1 MTADG
6 ILYDGRS
13 SAKQR
18 GTYELLGDELIFRIN
33 GGEQRFPLATVVV
46 APKVGGVQRSF
57 SLPDGGRGETASA
70 ALVAELLRHQGRDGG
85 ERLSRWERHWE
96 RVALALL
103 LTIAVIWGGIRF
115 GIPPLARMVAF
126 SVPPAAEERLGR
138 ESLALLDKLV
148 FTPTTLPKQRQVQV
162 TAILARL
169 ESSSPSGFRPR
180 LEFRASRHLGANA
193 FALPS
198 GILVVT
204 DDLVALAKHDDELL
218 AVFAHELG
226 HVNGRHALRHA
237 LQSSAAGLLL
247 AAVTGDILSVTSF
260 AATLPT
266 SLVEAKY
273 SRDFEYEA
281 DDAAIAALR
290 RLKIPPQRFAD
301 FLSRLQTAHDKRSG
315 QALPAGAR
323 AASDYLSTHPATVD
337 RLARITALPAPSR

>member
-1 MTADG
+1 MKADG
-6 ILYDGRS
+6 ILFDGRS
-13 SAKQR
+13 SVKQR
-18 GTYELLGDELIFRIN
+18 GIYELVGDELVFRIN
-33 GGEQRFPLATVVV
+33 GGERRIPLAAVVV
-46 APKVGGVQRSF
+46 APRVGGVQRSF
-57 SLPDGGRGETASA
+57 SLPDGGRGETASSG
-70 ALVAELLRHQGRDGG
+70 LIEELLRRQGCDGG
-85 ERLSRWERHWE
+85 ERLHRWERHLG

-103 LTIAVIWGGIRF
+103 LTIVVIWGAIRF
-115 GIPPLARMVAF
+115 GIPPLARLVAF
-126 SVPPAAEERLGR
+126 AVPPAAEERLGH
-138 ESLALLDKLV
+138 ESLTLLDKLV
-148 FTPTTLPKQRQVQV
+148 FTTTTLPQKRQEQV
-162 TAILARL
+162 TAILGRL
-169 ESSSPSGFRPR
+169 ESSAPSGFRPR
-180 LEFRASRHLGANA
+180 LEFRASRPLGANA

-226 HVNGRHALRHA
+226 HLQGRHALRHA

-301 FLSRLQTAHDKRSG
+301 FLTRLQAAHDKRTG
-315 QALPAGAR
+315 QSLPAGAR
-323 AASDYLSTHPATVD
+323 AASDYLSTHPATAD
-337 RLARITALPAPSR
+337 RLARITAPPAPSR

>member
-1 MTADG
+1 MKADG
-6 ILYDGRS
+6 ILFDGRS

-18 GTYELLGDELIFRIN
+18 GSYELVGDELIFRVN
-33 GGEQRFPLATVVV
+33 GEERRFPLAAAVV
-46 APKVGGVQRSF
+46 APRVGGVRRSF

-70 ALVAELLRHQGRDGG
+70 ALIAELLRRQGRDGG
-85 ERLSRWERHWE
+85 ERLHRWERHWG

-103 LTIAVIWGGIRF
+103 LTIAVIWGGIHF
-115 GIPPLARMVAF
+115 GIPPLARLVAF
-126 SVPPAAEERLGR
+126 AVPPAAEERLGH
-138 ESLALLDKLV
+138 ESLAVLDRLV
-148 FTPTTLPKQRQVQV
+148 FTPTVLAKKRQEQV
-162 TAILARL
+162 RAILARL
-169 ESSSPSGFRPR
+169 ENSAPSGFRPR
-180 LEFRASRHLGANA
+180 MEFRASKQLGANA

-204 DDLVALAKHDDELL
+204 DDLVALAKNDDELL

-226 HVNGRHALRHA
+226 HVQGRHALRHA

-281 DDAAIAALR
+281 DDAAVAALR
-290 RLKIPPQRFAD
+290 RLQIPPQRFAD
-301 FLSRLQTAHDKRSG
+301 FLSRLQAEHDKRIG
-315 QALPAGAR
+315 QSLPAGAR
-323 AASDYLSTHPATVD
+323 AASDYLSTHPATAD
-337 RLARITALPAPSR
+337 RLARIKTAQSRP